1 MAHRPESTQ
10 SVAQRIPGLMATVI
24 VPAHNE
30 ASVIQNCLDSIIN
43 QDGVDQIIVPCNGC
57 TDNTVD
63 IVKQNYPQVICLD
76 IEKPS
81 KTNAL
86 NVAEKKA
93 RELGISYPIFYI
105 DADTRLSENSIKTI
119 TQTMQDNDE
128 LLLSAPTPI
137 INTDKSSWL
146 VKTYYK
152 VWLQLP
158 YIKEGVI
165 ATCSFVV
172 SEKGRQRFDKFAD
185 VIGDDGYIRCH
196 FKNSE
201 IANIEGAE
209 IYITAPKDIYSLIK
223 IKTRA
228 RLGNMELI
236 ARKKCPIQEAKHYG
250 NVMKSRLFSHEFIPT
265 SIYILIAM
273 IIRIRAKLQFNKLDS
288 YQWEKDTSSR

>member
-1 MAHRPESTQ
+1 
-10 SVAQRIPGLMATVI
+10 MATVI

-93 RELGISYPIFYI
+93 KELGVSYPIFYI
-105 DADTRLSENSIKTI
+105 DADTQLSENCIKTI

-165 ATCSFVV
+165 ATCSFIV
-172 SEKGRQRFDKFAD
+172 SEKGRKRFDKFAD
-185 VIGDDGYIRCH
+185 VIGDDGFIRCH

-236 ARKKCPIQEAKHYG
+236 ARKKCPILEAKHYG

>member
-1 MAHRPESTQ
+1 
-10 SVAQRIPGLMATVI
+10 MATVI

-30 ASVIQNCLDSIIN
+30 ASVIQDCLNSIIN

-63 IVKQNYPQVICLD
+63 IVKQNYPQVICLN

-93 RELGISYPIFYI
+93 KELGVSYPIFYI
-105 DADTRLSENSIKTI
+105 DADTQLSENCIKTI
-119 TQTMQDNDE
+119 TQTMRDNDE

-152 VWLQLP
+152 VWTKLP

-165 ATCSFVV
+165 ATCSFIV

-185 VIGDDGYIRCH
+185 VIGDDGFIRCH

-201 IANIEGAE
+201 IANIEGSE
-209 IYITAPKDIYSLIK
+209 IYITAPRDIYSLIK

-236 ARKKCPIQEAKHYG
+236 ARKKCPIQEAKNYG

-265 SIYILIAM
+265 SIYILIAL

>member
-1 MAHRPESTQ
+1 
-10 SVAQRIPGLMATVI
+10 MATVI

-30 ASVIQNCLDSIIN
+30 ASVIQDCLNSIIN

-86 NVAEKKA
+86 NVAEKTAK
-93 RELGISYPIFYI
+93 ELGVSYPIFYI
-105 DADTRLSENSIKTI
+105 DADTQLSENCIKTI
-119 TQTMQDNDE
+119 TQTMQNNNE

-152 VWLQLP
+152 VWTKLP

-165 ATCSFVV
+165 ATCSFIV

-185 VIGDDGYIRCH
+185 VIGDDGFIRCH

-201 IANIEGAE
+201 IANIEGSE
-209 IYITAPKDIYSLIK
+209 IYITAPRDIYSLIK

-236 ARKKCPIQEAKHYG
+236 ARKKCPIREAKNYG

-265 SIYILIAM
+265 SIYIFIAL